1 MAYND
6 TSGQMVVT
14 GGNGLPV
21 TVSGNTSLFNTNSGK
36 TGIEAMAASGTPIN
50 INVGNSASGLQGM
63 TDLLSSITS
72 GSLGIT
78 DQIGASMQ
86 SLMNLIRENT
96 DTNNAWS
103 AEQAAKQNAWQETQN
118 KIAMDFNAAE
128 AAKNRDWQEMMSNT
142 AHQREI
148 ADLQAAGLN
157 PVLSAS
163 GGNGA
168 SVGSGATASGVTS
181 SGAKGET
188 DTSANS
194 AIVGLLSSIISANA
208 SMNNAKTSAA
218 ANIYLGEKQ
227 MEMQSLL
234 SQLSMQN
241 SLDIAGINA
250 GTQQAIAAMN
260 AENQRW
266 LQENQQQYNQD
277 HPTSLMGGV
286 SSLLNNIIQSQ
297 NQSGFSSAYQKATE
311 TWSKQPTIWSD
322 IKNKWNKWF
331 KR

>member
-1 MAYND
+1 MAYRD

-14 GGNGLPV
+14 GGNGTPV
-21 TVSGNTSLFNTNSGK
+21 TVSGNTNMFNTNSQ
-36 TGIEAMAASGTPIN
+36 TGIAGMAASGTPIN
-50 INVGNSASGLQGM
+50 INVGNSGSGLQGM

-72 GSLGIT
+72 GNSAIT
-78 DQIGASMQ
+78 SQIGNSM
-86 SLMNLIRENT
+86 SDLMNLIQENT
-96 DTNNAWS
+96 QNNNAWS

-118 KIAMDFNAAE
+118 RIAMDFNAAE

-168 SVGSGATASGVTS
+168 AVTSGATASGVTS
-181 SGAKGET
+181 SGSKGET

-218 ANIYLGEKQ
+218 ANIYLGQKQ

-234 SQLSMQN
+234 SQLQMQN

-250 GTQQAIAAMN
+250 GTQQAIASLN

-266 LQENQQQYNQD
+266 LQTNQQNYNEL
-277 HPTSLMGGV
+277 HPSNVVGAV
-286 SSLLNNIIQSQ
+286 SSVMNKTGLTGSYLGAISGLKDRVLNTAKKIGSNLSRW
-297 NQSGFSSAYQKATE
+297 K
-311 TWSKQPTIWSD
+311 
-322 IKNKWNKWF
+322 
-331 KR
+331 